1 MWIITIKQWPHWKNA
16 KRMHSSKNSSTQ
28 QKVYLE
34 LITISLLI
42 SSCPFNVFQGTEW
55 DSFLVLLYHNF
66 KLCCFLQSKIDCC
79 PFSFTHA
86 HILPFHGNGILCEC
100 RYQLLLDQ
108 LLKATPPEHPDRAD
122 LASALQQI
130 VGVADY
136 MNERKRDVENLLKIT
151 NLQSNLIYKNGTPF
165 VVRSFDTKKN
175 RNTNS
180 ENRKWKRTM
189 KKFSEQMFYLLNVL

>member
-1 MWIITIKQWPHWKNA
+1 
-16 KRMHSSKNSSTQ
+16 
-28 QKVYLE
+28 
-34 LITISLLI
+34 
-42 SSCPFNVFQGTEW
+42 
-55 DSFLVLLYHNF
+55 
-66 KLCCFLQSKIDCC
+66 
-79 PFSFTHA
+79 
-86 HILPFHGNGILCEC
+86 
-100 RYQLLLDQ
+100 LLDQ

-180 ENRKWKRTM
+180 ENRK
-189 KKFSEQMFYLLNVL
+189 